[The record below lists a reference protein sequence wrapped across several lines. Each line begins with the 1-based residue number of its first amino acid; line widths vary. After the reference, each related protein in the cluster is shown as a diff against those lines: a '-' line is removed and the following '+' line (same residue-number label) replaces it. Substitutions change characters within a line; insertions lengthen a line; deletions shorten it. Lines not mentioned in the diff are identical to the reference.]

1 MANSDKQVSF
11 IERFLNEPLDE
22 MTQYSDETPFYT
34 PDPNEPTIFVI
45 AKKRNNKLYI
55 APMTSPAWISWW
67 KERNRSSGI
76 QDYRNLIP
84 VSNVVR
90 INIDKTITHRQRFW
104 TAPPQLKTEN
114 GRYVSQA
121 WVMYMCI
128 EENMTPREAMIL
140 GYSLLDLKNKRWGCH
155 ET

>member
-1 MANSDKQVSF
+1 
-11 IERFLNEPLDE
+11 
-22 MTQYSDETPFYT
+22 
-34 PDPNEPTIFVI
+34 TIFVI

-76 QDYRNLIP
+76 QDYRNLI
-84 VSNVVR
+84 SNVVR
-90 INIDKTITHRQRFW
+90 TNIDKTITHRQRFW

-128 EENMTPREAMIL
+128 AEGLSVPETLMLAFTLINPACRE
-140 GYSLLDLKNKRWGCH
+140 RWGLY
-155 ET
+155 EY